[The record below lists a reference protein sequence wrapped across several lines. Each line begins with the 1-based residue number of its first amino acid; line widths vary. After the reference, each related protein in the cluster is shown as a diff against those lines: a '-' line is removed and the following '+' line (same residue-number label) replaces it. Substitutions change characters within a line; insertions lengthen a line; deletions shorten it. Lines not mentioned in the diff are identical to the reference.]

1 MNSLS
6 IKEYYRKL
14 IKYTPTYLIQKY
26 KLKMA
31 QVPTVEN
38 IVRKWINDVPF
49 YEYYKNYLNEDSFD
63 ITHFPILHKHDML
76 GHERELVSKRVSS
89 LFLRKSETGGTSGV
103 SLTIFGSSKLVA
115 KNAVIVNQ
123 LFSKIGNKLKVG
135 ILRGLRPSDDLMFQ
149 KVTFNQHVLSSYKLN
164 SKTIGQYINYIRR
177 TGINCLHVYPSSIS
191 ILARLVLN
199 HEATCSMPEIKGILA
214 SSEIF
219 DAEEKN
225 VVRKAFPNA
234 KIIDYYGQSEL
245 VASAV
250 SINGGH
256 YTFDDRMGFVEFIDT
271 GQKTKSGNRI
281 AEIVATAVM
290 NHVMPLIRYA
300 TEDYVELDD
309 EGNVVGIIGR
319 TSDFVV
325 NKHRELVPCIA
336 ITRDQSKKN
345 MTSFQY
351 LQDEVGK
358 MTFAVV
364 VNEHFT
370 EQERLWLKEDMQTSF
385 SDMDVE
391 VEVVNDLVRTK
402 RGKVLHLV
410 QKLNLD
416 EFK

>member
-1 MNSLS
+1 
-6 IKEYYRKL
+6 
-14 IKYTPTYLIQKY
+14 
-26 KLKMA
+26 
-31 QVPTVEN
+31 
-38 IVRKWINDVPF
+38 
-49 YEYYKNYLNEDSFD
+49 
-63 ITHFPILHKHDML
+63 ML
-76 GHERELVSKRVSS
+76 V
-89 LFLRKSETGGTSGV
+89 
-103 SLTIFGSSKLVA
+103 
-115 KNAVIVNQ
+115 
-123 LFSKIGNKLKVG
+123 
-135 ILRGLRPSDDLMFQ
+135 
-149 KVTFNQHVLSSYKLN
+149 
-164 SKTIGQYINYIRR
+164 
-177 TGINCLHVYPSSIS
+177 
-191 ILARLVLN
+191 
-199 HEATCSMPEIKGILA
+199 
-214 SSEIF
+214 

>member
-14 IKYTPTYLIQKY
+14 VKYTPTYLIQNY
-26 KLKMA
+26 KLNRC
-31 QVPTVEN
+31 QVPLLEN
-38 IVRKWINDVPF
+38 VVKKWINEVPF
-49 YEYYKNYLNEDSFD
+49 YENYNKYLTEDTFD
-63 ITHFPILHKHDML
+63 ITRFPILHKSDML
-76 GHERELVSKRVSS
+76 GHERELVSKRVNSF
-89 LFLRKSETGGTSGV
+89 FLRKAETGGTSGV
-103 SLTIFGSSKLVA
+103 SLTIYGSSKLVA
-115 KNAVIVNQ
+115 KNAVVVNQ
-123 LFSKIGNKLKVG
+123 LFSKIGKNLKVG

-149 KVTFNQHVLSSYKLN
+149 KITCNQFVLSSYKLN
-164 SKTIGQYINYIRR
+164 SKTVGRYIDFIRR
-177 TGINCLHVYPSSIS
+177 NGVNCLHVYPSSIS
-191 ILARLVLN
+191 ILARLILH
-199 HEATCSMPEIKGILA
+199 HEETCSMPEIKGILA

-219 DAEEKN
+219 DNEEKN
-225 VVRKAFPNA
+225 LVRKAFPNA

-250 SINGGH
+250 SINGG
-256 YTFDDRMGFVEFIDT
+256 YYSFDNRMGFVEFIDT

-300 TEDYVELDD
+300 TEDYVELDAQ
-309 EGNVVGIIGR
+309 GNAVGIIGR

-385 SDMDVE
+385 TDMDVE